1 MVFIFILSKITEYSN
16 KAPRMSLVVLL
27 LHLDPIFTKDKEYA
41 GNHPGLESIQSIS
54 FRRICGDG
62 IEDIDENQKESD

>member
-1 MVFIFILSKITEYSN
+1 
-16 KAPRMSLVVLL
+16 MSLVVYYCFIY
-27 LHLDPIFTKDKEYA
+27 LDPIFTKDKENA
-41 GNHPGLESIQSIS
+41 GNHPGLESIQSIC